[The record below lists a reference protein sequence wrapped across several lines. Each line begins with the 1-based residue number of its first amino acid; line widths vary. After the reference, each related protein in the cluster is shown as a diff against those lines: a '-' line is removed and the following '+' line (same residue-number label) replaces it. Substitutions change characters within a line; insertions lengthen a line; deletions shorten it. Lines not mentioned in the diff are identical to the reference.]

1 VREEGDMMENTLFS
15 NQSEVMEAYQAAIAD
30 KEQKKAT
37 WDSFPNHKLDDRKAW
52 AASEDA
58 KHPLLGPDRS
68 FHPCQA
74 AWTPLQILLTT
85 IKSMIV
91 LGVDPMEFI
100 KKQTQLFVWSP
111 EDGPRYAL
119 LVCLAVEQPIEELES
134 TIANDSESSYLY
146 AKYVL
151 EGRFQLGEES
161 IQSDGIFVDRYNRL
175 VGE

>member
-1 VREEGDMMENTLFS
+1 MQKLRITTR
-15 NQSEVMEAYQAAIAD
+15 SEAVAAYDAAIAD
-30 KEQKKAT
+30 KEEKKRT
-37 WDSFPNHKLDDRKAW
+37 WDSFPNHKLDDRKVW

-74 AWTPLQILLTT
+74 AWTPLQILLTS
-85 IKSMIV
+85 IKSMIL

-100 KKQTQLFVWSP
+100 KKQAQLFAWSP
-111 EDGPRYAL
+111 DGPQYAL
-119 LVCLAVEQPIEELES
+119 LVSLAVGKPIEGLES

-151 EGRFQLGEES
+151 EGRFQLGEKS
-161 IQSDGIFVDRYNRL
+161 IESDGIFEDRYKRIM
-175 VGE
+175 GE

>member
-1 VREEGDMMENTLFS
+1 MQKLRITTR
-15 NQSEVMEAYQAAIAD
+15 SEAIAAYDAAIAD

-74 AWTPLQILLTT
+74 AWTPLQILLTS

-100 KKQTQLFVWSP
+100 KKQIQLFAWSP
-111 EDGPRYAL
+111 DGARYAL
-119 LVCLAVEQPIEELES
+119 LVCLAVEKPIEGLES
-134 TIANDSESSYLY
+134 IIANDSESSYLY

-151 EGRFQLGEES
+151 GGRFQLGEKS
-161 IQSDGIFVDRYNRL
+161 IESDGIFEDRYKRIM
-175 VGE
+175 GE

>member
-1 VREEGDMMENTLFS
+1 MMQELQIT
-15 NQSEVMEAYQAAIAD
+15 NQSEAVAAYEAAIAD
-30 KEQKKAT
+30 KEEKKRT
-37 WDSFPNHKLDDRKAW
+37 WDSFPNHKMDDRKAW

-85 IKSMIV
+85 INSMIV

-100 KKQTQLFVWSP
+100 KKQLQLFVWSP
-111 EDGPRYAL
+111 DGPRYAL
-119 LVCLAVEQPIEELES
+119 LVCLAVEQPIEGLES

-151 EGRFQLGEES
+151 GGRFQLGEKS
-161 IQSDGIFVDRYNRL
+161 IESDGIFEDRYNRIM
-175 VGE
+175 GE